1 MGWRMELLRG
11 CERRNLLWLK
21 DVHLGATSDKDT
33 MSHLSLLSSISQ
45 WNANVAKSHTLPTA
59 MLTLRK
65 FSCVSKILFC
75 KLSQQMLTFL
85 LLTSAIQQIQCGV
98 QIYLLFLNSCLR
110 SLNTHPTRLH
120 VWFIRLSVSFTAHF
134 QSSRPPI
141 SLLRSPAVFKGHRK
155 QPTWSHTPLAAPH

>member
-1 MGWRMELLRG
+1 MYILEQHQTKIWWVICLFYPALVNGMLMWP
-11 CERRNLLWLK
+11 K
-21 DVHLGATSDKDT
+21 A
-33 MSHLSLLSSISQ
+33 
-45 WNANVAKSHTLPTA
+45 HTLPTA

-65 FSCVSKILFC
+65 LSCVSKILFC

-155 QPTWSHTPLAAPH
+155 QPTWSHTPLAALH